1 MRIENKANYL
11 SDKIIGKNRNH
22 RFTQITVNDHEST
35 LGERTEAISADS
47 VRTAGEPTVGERMPP
62 PNT

>member
-1 MRIENKANYL
+1 MYEL
-11 SDKIIGKNRNH
+11 LKIIRDC
-22 RFTQITVNDHEST
+22 FIMLYSYLLLLVISYEST